1 MDIFTT
7 AFLQVY
13 ALSSA
18 SVSFNMPSLGGVVAA
33 CIAALLLLCS
43 AFASGSEI
51 AFFSL
56 TRENL
61 DDMAESK
68 SARDKRVIELLK
80 EPEKLLATILIV
92 NDFVNVGVV
101 MLLNFF
107 FMQVLDFGPGAE
119 WLEFLLMTVLLTFLL
134 LLFGEVMPK
143 IYSKSNV
150 VKFARFVSGPFY
162 VLSSLLSPFSKLLVR
177 STAFTQRI
185 VSKKQHLLSVDELEQ
200 ALELTDTKEIGEQKN
215 MLEGIIRFGDETVKN
230 IMTSRLDMVML
241 DIRTSYS
248 DVLKCAAENAYSRIP
263 VYGKTQDDIRGILYI
278 KDLLPHLNRGG
289 SFRWQSLIRQPFF
302 VPETKKIDDLLCDFQ
317 TVKVHMAVV
326 VDEFGGVSGLITL
339 EDIIEEIVG
348 EINDEFDEPD
358 TSYEKVNEHT
368 YLFDGRTSLS
378 DFYKITSLD
387 SEDFEEFAGEADT
400 LAGMLL
406 EVKGEFPMLH
416 EVIVCK
422 EVSFEVVQKDKH
434 RIAKIKAVL
443 PSAMASGVEMTGEEE

>member
-7 AFLQVY
+7 AFLQVF

-18 SVSFNMPSLGGVVAA
+18 NVSLNMPSLGGIVAA
-33 CIAALLLLCS
+33 CIAAVLLLCS

-68 SARDKRVIELLK
+68 SARDKRIIELLK

-107 FMQVLDFGPGAE
+107 FMQVLDFGVGAE

-143 IYSKSNV
+143 IYSKNNV
-150 VKFARFVSGPFY
+150 VKFARFTSVPLY
-162 VLSSLLSPFSKLLVR
+162 ALSSILSPFSKMLVR
-177 STAFTQRI
+177 STAFAQRI
-185 VSKKQHLLSVDELEQ
+185 VSKKQRLLSVDELEQ

-241 DIRTSYS
+241 DLRTPYS
-248 DVLKCAAENAYSRIP
+248 EVLKCAAENAYSRIP

-289 SFRWQSLIRQPFF
+289 NFRWQSLIRQPFF

-358 TSYEKVNEHT
+358 TSYEKVNEST

-387 SEDFEEFAGEADT
+387 SEEFEELAGEADT

-416 EVIVCK
+416 EVIVCNGI
-422 EVSFEVVQKDKH
+422 SFEVVQKDKH
-434 RIAKIKAVL
+434 RIVKIKAVL
-443 PSAMASGVEMTGEEE
+443 PLATAAGVETDETEE

>member
-7 AFLQVY
+7 IFLQAGV
-13 ALSSA
+13 SSP
-18 SVSFNMPSLGGVVAA
+18 NIYLTMPSAAAVVAA
-33 CIAALLLLCS
+33 VIAALLLLCS

-61 DDMAESK
+61 DEMAESK
-68 SARDKRVIELLK
+68 SAKDMRVIELLK
-80 EPEKLLATILIV
+80 DPEKLLATILIV

-101 MLLNFF
+101 VLLNFF
-107 FMQVLDFGPGAE
+107 FMEVLHFAEGAE
-119 WLEFLLMTVLLTFLL
+119 WLKFLLLTVLLTFLL

-143 IYSKSNV
+143 IYSKNNV
-150 VKFARFVSGPFY
+150 VKFARFVSVPFS
-162 VLSSLLSPFSKLLVR
+162 VLSRILSPFSKLLVR
-177 STAFTQRI
+177 STAFAQRI

-200 ALELTDTKEIGEQKN
+200 ALELTDTKEIGDQKN

-241 DIRTSYS
+241 DLRAPYS
-248 DVLKCAAENAYSRIP
+248 EVLKCAAENAYSRIP
-263 VYGKTQDDIRGILYI
+263 VYGKTQDDIRGVLYI
-278 KDLLPHLNRGG
+278 KDLIPHLNRGG
-289 SFRWQSLIRQPFF
+289 NFRWQSLIRQPFF

-358 TSYEKVNEHT
+358 TSYEKINENT

-387 SEDFEEFAGEADT
+387 SEGFEELAGEADT
-400 LAGMLL
+400 LAGMIL
-406 EVKGEFPMLH
+406 EVKGEFPQLH
-416 EVIVCK
+416 EVIVCND
-422 EVSFEVVQKDKH
+422 VSFEVVQKDKH
-434 RIAKIKAVL
+434 RIVKIKAIL
-443 PSAMASGVEMTGEEE
+443 PLKAEETEDSQE

>member
-1 MDIFTT
+1 MLMSAAVTVT
-7 AFLQVY
+7 A
-13 ALSSA
+13 
-18 SVSFNMPSLGGVVAA
+18 PSLAAVVAA
-33 CIAALLLLCS
+33 CIALALLLCS

-61 DDMAESK
+61 DEMAESK
-68 SARDKRVIELLK
+68 SVKDKRVIELLK
-80 EPEKLLATILIV
+80 DPERLLATILIV
-92 NDFVNVGVV
+92 NDFVNIGVV
-101 MLLNFF
+101 TLLNFF
-107 FMQVLDFGPGAE
+107 FLDILHFAVGSE
-119 WLEFLLMTVLLTFLL
+119 WIQFLLFTVVLTFLL

-150 VKFARFVSGPFY
+150 VKFARFASGGFF
-162 VLSSLLSPFSKLLVR
+162 VLSRVLAPFSKLLVR
-177 STAFTQRI
+177 STAFAQRI
-185 VSKKQHLLSVDELEQ
+185 VSKKNRMLSVDELEQ

-241 DIRTSYS
+241 DFCAPYS
-248 DVLKCAAENAYSRIP
+248 EVLKCAAENAYSRIP

-278 KDLLPHLNRGG
+278 KDLIPHLNRGET
-289 SFRWQSLIRQPFF
+289 FRWQSLIRQPFF

-358 TSYEKVNEHT
+358 TSYEKIDERT
-368 YLFDGRTSLS
+368 YLFEGRTSLS

-387 SEDFEEFAGEADT
+387 SEDFEDVSGEADS
-400 LAGMLL
+400 LAGLLL
-406 EVKGEFPMLH
+406 EVKGEFPQLNETIVCNDVLF
-416 EVIVCK
+416 EVI
-422 EVSFEVVQKDKH
+422 EKDKH
-434 RIAKIKAVL
+434 RIVKIKAIL
-443 PSAMASGVEMTGEEE
+443 PSGDSAASVPVE

>member
-1 MDIFTT
+1 MQADM
-7 AFLQVY
+7 
-13 ALSSA
+13 LSSA
-18 SVSFNMPSLGGVVAA
+18 NVYLTMPSVGAVVAA
-33 CIAALLLLCS
+33 CVAALLLLCS

-61 DDMAESK
+61 NEMAESK
-68 SARDKRVIELLK
+68 SSKDKRVIELLK
-80 EPEKLLATILIV
+80 DPERLLATILIV

-107 FMQVLDFGPGAE
+107 FMEVLHFAEGAE
-119 WLEFLLMTVLLTFLL
+119 WLKFLLLTVLLTFLL

-150 VKFARFVSGPFY
+150 VKFAKFASGGFY
-162 VLSSLLSPFSKLLVR
+162 VLSRLLSPFSKMLVR

-185 VSKKQHLLSVDELEQ
+185 VSKKSRILSVDELEQ

-241 DIRTSYS
+241 DLRAPYS
-248 DVLKCAAENAYSRIP
+248 EVLKCAAENAYSRIP

-278 KDLLPHLNRGG
+278 KDLIPHLNRGG
-289 SFRWQSLIRQPFF
+289 NFRWQSLIRQPFF

-317 TVKVHMAVV
+317 TVMVHMAVV

-358 TSYEKVNEHT
+358 TSYEKLDDRT

-378 DFYKITSLD
+378 DFYKIVSLD
-387 SEDFEEFAGEADT
+387 SDGFEELSGEADT
-400 LAGMLL
+400 LAGFLL

-416 EVIVCK
+416 EVIVCND
-422 EVSFEVVQKDKH
+422 VSFEVVQKDKH
-434 RIAKIKAVL
+434 RIVKIKAVL
-443 PSAMASGVEMTGEEE
+443 PSSFVESTEKEEGEE

>member
-1 MDIFTT
+1 M
-7 AFLQVY
+7 
-13 ALSSA
+13 LSSA
-18 SVSFNMPSLGGVVAA
+18 RVYLSMPSVGAIVAA
-33 CIAALLLLCS
+33 CVAALLLLCS

-61 DDMAESK
+61 DEMAESK

-80 EPEKLLATILIV
+80 DPEKLLATILIV

-101 MLLNFF
+101 MLLNYF
-107 FMQVLDFGPGAE
+107 FMEVLHFSDGAE
-119 WLEFLLMTVLLTFLL
+119 WLQFLLLTVLLTFLL

-150 VKFARFVSGPFY
+150 VKFARFVSGVFS
-162 VLSSLLSPFSKLLVR
+162 VLSSLLSPFSRMLVR
-177 STAFTQRI
+177 STVFAQRI
-185 VSKKQHLLSVDELEQ
+185 VSKKNRMLSVDELEQ

-241 DIRTSYS
+241 DLRAPYS
-248 DVLKCAAENAYSRIP
+248 EVLKCAAENAYSRIP

-278 KDLLPHLNRGG
+278 KDLIPHLNRGG
-289 SFRWQSLIRQPFF
+289 NFRWQSLIRQPFF

-358 TSYEKVNEHT
+358 TSYEKVDNHT

-387 SEDFEEFAGEADT
+387 SEGFEELAGEADT
-400 LAGMLL
+400 LAGMIL
-406 EVKGEFPMLH
+406 EVKGEFPVLH
-416 EVIVCK
+416 EVIVCND
-422 EVSFEVVQKDKH
+422 VSFEVVQKDKH
-434 RIAKIKAVL
+434 RIVKIKATL
-443 PSAMASGVEMTGEEE
+443 PLSQSVETAETGDE